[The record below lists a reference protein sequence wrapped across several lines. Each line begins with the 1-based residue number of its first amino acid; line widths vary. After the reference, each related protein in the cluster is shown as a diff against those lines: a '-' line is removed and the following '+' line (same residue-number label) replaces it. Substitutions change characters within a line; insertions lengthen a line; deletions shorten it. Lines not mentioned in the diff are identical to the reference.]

1 MHHKCPGTNF
11 AVIFFST
18 RWPIIIS
25 GGWLVVCNVVFNGSS
40 DISATSSYRG
50 IQNYDDHSKMCLG
63 KEAMKQFQTIL
74 SFTQLR
80 FYCRKQNTGRT
91 FHVVTAANSSG
102 QAVVRYFSDLTDA
115 MPNACGSFVRMDDDD
130 SLLAE
135 NCHKWGEENGTYW
148 VGKWGHSN
156 VMQRLYNHA
165 AFIKG
170 RHHWLIQSSRWEC
183 DDIRG
188 NVSIGDFWKIFVR

>member
-1 MHHKCPGTNF
+1 
-11 AVIFFST
+11 
-18 RWPIIIS
+18 
-25 GGWLVVCNVVFNGSS
+25 
-40 DISATSSYRG
+40 
-50 IQNYDDHSKMCLG
+50 MCLG

-135 NCHKWGEENGTYW
+135 NCHKWGEENGTHR
-148 VGKWGHSN
+148 VGKWGHSK
-156 VMQRLYNHA
+156 VKQSLYNHA
-165 AFIKG
+165 AFIAG
-170 RHHWLIQSSRWEC
+170 HYHWVIQSSRWEC
-183 DDIRG
+183 DDFRG